1 MNAGFAETNFPH
13 GSDSGPFLF
22 AYFLV
27 GGTIRAQFGY
37 VGFLGGI
44 PLPRSQTNNFSILS
58 SMEPP
63 KGIKFGL
70 DSSNINSTSCKS
82 SSIEFEFWLHSNRLG
97 EGVCLVSPSES
108 IRAFSS
114 EVIIYPGLSGEL
126 SSSICGSSGSWFI
139 PGSGSRFACEEN
151 WNLMRE
157 SFS

>member
-1 MNAGFAETNFPH
+1 MVATR
-13 GSDSGPFLF
+13 DLPFRL
-22 AYFLV
+22 
-27 GGTIRAQFGY
+27 
-37 VGFLGGI
+37 FLGRRDDKGPVRVRWI
-44 PLPRSQTNNFSILS
+44 FGWYSSSKKSDKHFSILS

-82 SSIEFEFWLHSNRLG
+82 SSIEFEFWLDSNRLG
-97 EGVCLVSPSES
+97 EGVCLDSPSES